1 MDNFDLRKY
10 LAEGKLAEGKLN
22 EAKDENT
29 LDLLKTKVK
38 DDTLKPIGVIS
49 VMLED
54 YLSKNSRMYISRKD
68 DKVYIIDDRGN
79 IFASN
84 KLGGNLIVYGTM

>member
-10 LAEGKLAEGKLN
+10 LAEGKLN